1 MKKTD
6 QVQVLFPCEGCAQ
19 HHRITLHIDDK
30 NESTLKTKLPFEINK
45 KSAFIISPDA
55 MKLLEDNFG
64 KDLAE
69 HILTIE
75 ILPCEYATCEKHG
88 TAL

>member
-6 QVQVLFPCEGCAQ
+6 QVQVLFPCECCAQ
-19 HHRITLHIDDK
+19 HHRIALHIDDK

-45 KSAFIISPDA
+45 KSTFIISPDA

-64 KDLAE
+64 KDFTE

-75 ILPCEYATCEKHG
+75 ILPCEYATCKKHG